1 MSRPTVLRPA
11 SGWAALAASLRHE
24 PVRRLQV
31 AWALMIAAS
40 WAYTVAIAV
49 LAYDA
54 GGAGTVGVAVAL
66 RSLPALVGAPV
77 TALVADRLSR
87 RAALVGSG
95 AVTGLALAASTAL
108 AALGAPPLAVFAL
121 GALVGLSTMVFRQAQ
136 SALLPR
142 LAEDDAQ
149 LTAANAAT
157 TTIEGAGMIAGPA
170 LGGALVALSSVPVV
184 LGLTT
189 VAALLAAAVAAAV
202 AAPAERPDP
211 ATGANGPLA
220 AARASARA
228 IAAAPPVRLVFALLL
243 AQTVVS
249 GAFNVLVVVCAI
261 ELVDLGREGVGALTA
276 AYGLGGLLGGLA
288 VIGRTAR
295 ADLTR
300 WLWVGL
306 VLWGVPLVALGLLP
320 RPGLAL
326 ALIAVVG
333 FGNTLFD
340 VASVT
345 LLQRVVPD
353 GLLARTFGALET
365 VVVVGLGAGALL
377 APAAVQALGIRT
389 ALIAAGALLPL
400 LVLASAGE
408 LRRLRPAFARLPG
421 PAVGPAAA

>member
-1 MSRPTVLRPA
+1 VVAAQPGEEGEQGVRAGDLGRVAERGPA
-11 SGWAALAASLRHE
+11 
-24 PVRRLQV
+24 
-31 AWALMIAAS
+31 
-40 WAYTVAIAV
+40 
-49 LAYDA
+49 
-54 GGAGTVGVAVAL
+54 
-66 RSLPALVGAPV
+66 
-77 TALVADRLSR
+77 
-87 RAALVGSG
+87 RAALLV
-95 AVTGLALAASTAL
+95 AAPRL
-108 AALGAPPLAVFAL
+108 VVAPPLA
-121 GALVGLSTMVFRQAQ
+121 RD
-136 SALLPR
+136 R
-142 LAEDDAQ
+142 
-149 LTAANAAT
+149 
-157 TTIEGAGMIAGPA
+157 
-170 LGGALVALSSVPVV
+170 
-184 LGLTT
+184 
-189 VAALLAAAVAAAV
+189 
-202 AAPAERPDP
+202 AER
-211 ATGANGPLA
+211 LQ
-220 AARASARA
+220 R
-228 IAAAPPVRLVFALLL
+228 VRLVFALLL

-421 PAVGPAAA
+421 PVVGPAAA

>member
-1 MSRPTVLRPA
+1 MPSAPDLRPA
-11 SGWAALAASLRHE
+11 SGWTALAASLRHE
-24 PVRRLQV
+24 PVRRLQA
-31 AWALMIAAS
+31 AWAVMIAAS

-54 GGAGTVGVAVAL
+54 GGAATVGLAVAL

-87 RAALVGSG
+87 RAALVASG
-95 AVTGLALAASTAL
+95 AVTALALAASAAL
-108 AALGAPPLAVFAL
+108 AALGAPPVGVFAL
-121 GALVGLSTMVFRQAQ
+121 GALVALATMVFRQAQ

-170 LGGALVALSSVPVV
+170 LGGTLVALSSVPAV
-184 LGLTT
+184 LGLTA
-189 VAALLAAAVAAAV
+189 VAALIAAAVAAAV
-202 AAPAERPDP
+202 AAPAERPEP
-211 ATGANGPLA
+211 AAVARGPLA
-220 AARASARA
+220 AARATARA
-228 IAAAPPVRLVFALLL
+228 MTAAPPVRLVFALLF

-306 VLWGVPLVALGLLP
+306 VLWGVPLVALGLV
-320 RPGLAL
+320 PGPALAL
-326 ALIAVVG
+326 ALVAAVG

-365 VVVVGLGAGALL
+365 VVVVGLGVGALL
-377 APAAVQALGIRT
+377 APVAVEELGIRA
-389 ALIAAGALLPL
+389 ALVAAGALLPL
-400 LVLASAGE
+400 LVLAAAGE
-408 LRRLRPAFARLPG
+408 LRRLRPAFTRLPG
-421 PAVGPAAA
+421 AAVPAAA